1 MNYPGKKT
9 NPTLS
14 RRDFF
19 RQSSCAALGVTG
31 IVNTLSHLLLTK
43 SALAMLPLNDYKALV
58 VLFLFGGNDANN
70 MLIPSATHPS
80 RADYD
85 SARGILAIP
94 TIGMHLLDYPTMIDR
109 QYGLHP
115 DLEPLAELFNSGD
128 LSFVANVGT
137 MVEPIPNRDAFLND
151 TVQLPPRLFSH
162 SDQQLQWQS
171 SIPDQPFTSGWG
183 GRIADLLNPSYNVP
197 DGKISMSI
205 SLAGVNRLMVGSDVI
220 QYTVSSSGITQFAG
234 AGYSTSSP
242 PYPYDKALNADDT
255 YKDNND
261 GRRLKAFEDIM
272 NYAHAHLLE
281 NAQNLVVRRA
291 RAAEGFVG
299 DALAAAAAAGVDFD
313 SIFLNAQSKL
323 GDRLKMI
330 AQLIA
335 GRDSLA
341 NERQIFFVSIGG
353 YDNHNAQLPAHE
365 NLMRE
370 LGRSLKAFSTAMK
383 ALTVDD
389 KVLTISHS
397 DFARTLT
404 PNKVDP
410 TTAGSD
416 HAWGSHQI
424 VMGGPVD
431 GGKIFGFFPSLV
443 IGGDQDAG
451 TKGRGRWIPTTSV
464 EQYQAVAADWL
475 GVQSEQLAMI
485 FPNLS
490 RFEDPFN
497 PAANLGFIT

>member
-9 NPTLS
+9 DPALS

-43 SALAMLPLNDYKALV
+43 SALAMLPLSDYKALV

-94 TIGMHLLDYPTMIDR
+94 TIGMHLLDYPTVIDR

-137 MVEPIPNRDAFLND
+137 MVEPIPNRDAFLNN
-151 TVQLPPRLFSH
+151 TVLLPPKLFSH

-205 SLAGVNRLMVGSDVI
+205 SLAGVNQLMVGNDVI
-220 QYTVSSSGITQFAG
+220 QYTVSSKGITQFAG

-242 PYPYDKALNADDT
+242 PYPYDRALDVNGNYLLNT
-255 YKDNND
+255 ND

-272 NYAHAHLLE
+272 NYTHAHLLE

-291 RAAEGFVG
+291 RAAEGFVA
-299 DALAAAAAAGVDFD
+299 DALTAADNSGVDFD
-313 SIFLNAQSKL
+313 TIFINAQDKL

-330 AQLIA
+330 AKLIA
-335 GRDSLA
+335 GRESLS
-341 NERQIFFVSIGG
+341 NERQIFFCSVGG

-370 LGRSLKAFSTAMK
+370 LGRSLKAFSNALK

-404 PNKVDP
+404 PNKEDP
-410 TTAGSD
+410 TFAGSD

-431 GGKIFGFFPSLV
+431 GGKIFGVFPSLV

-464 EQYQAVAADWL
+464 EQYQAIAADWL
-475 GVQSEQLAMI
+475 GVQSEQLNTI

-490 RFEDPFN
+490 RFDSPFN
-497 PAANLGFIT
+497 PSLNYIA